1 MKKPSPRALTALIV
15 AGVMLA
21 ANIAGFLVIFL
32 SPWNPNT
39 ASLWAMMCLAT
50 GALVGF
56 IFAVP
61 RLNPETTPSGT
72 YLPNSSIMV
81 ISDWLT
87 KILVGVG
94 LVEFHNIGLFLSDT
108 SANLG
113 KALLLKDSLQDENEA
128 AVFALALI
136 VYFFV
141 AGIIQG
147 YLLTR
152 IYIGGKFEEL
162 ETVGHSPTPPTPGDG
177 VRKS

>member
-1 MKKPSPRALTALIV
+1 MKDLSTSNRAALIV
-15 AGVMLA
+15 AGVMLL
-21 ANIAGFLVIFL
+21 ANMAGFLVIIM
-32 SPWNPNT
+32 SPWNHNT
-39 ASLWAMMCLAT
+39 GAIWAMMCLAT

-61 RLNPETTPSGT
+61 RLNPETTQSGT
-72 YLPNSSIMV
+72 HLPNSSIMV

-94 LVEFHNIGLFLSDT
+94 LVEFHNIGVFIIDT

-113 KALLLKDSLQDENEA
+113 KALPLQANPQNEIEA
-128 AVFALALI
+128 AVFAQALI
-136 VYFFV
+136 VYFFT

-152 IYIGGKFEEL
+152 MYIGRKFEEL
-162 ETVGHSPTPPTPGDG
+162 ETQKHPVDRSLTDDDARAT
-177 VRKS
+177 